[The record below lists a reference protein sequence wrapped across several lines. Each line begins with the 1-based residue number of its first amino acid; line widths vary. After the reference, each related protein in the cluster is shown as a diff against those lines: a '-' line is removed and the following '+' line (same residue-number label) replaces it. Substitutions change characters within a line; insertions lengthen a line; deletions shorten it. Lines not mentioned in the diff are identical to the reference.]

1 MNVHKRAIAVVFLVA
16 TALGALGAPAMA
28 APMPWETSRVPA
40 APVTPVAPSVADGH
54 NNTFTVQCA
63 PPCYQ

>member
-1 MNVHKRAIAVVFLVA
+1 MNLRRRAITVVFLAA

-40 APVTPVAPSVADGH
+40 VPAAPDAHDG
-54 NNTFTVQCA
+54 TVTVQCA